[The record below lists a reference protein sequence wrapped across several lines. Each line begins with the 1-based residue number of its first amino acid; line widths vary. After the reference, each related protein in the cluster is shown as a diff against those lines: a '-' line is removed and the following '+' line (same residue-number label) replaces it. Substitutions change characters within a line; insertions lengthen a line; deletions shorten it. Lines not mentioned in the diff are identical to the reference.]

1 VLKNTTRGLNR
12 GAEKSRSRYQE
23 HFASK
28 ERSTAM
34 SSCHGDNVNKQSI
47 SRPGSKARKHK
58 NFIKRNIENV
68 GVLRDQAQQPKF
80 TTKDRSLSR
89 AEPRVNFAS
98 YIGINQEAEKTCDFG
113 KAEDKPTVNHNIEFT
128 LSQ

>member
-1 VLKNTTRGLNR
+1 
-12 GAEKSRSRYQE
+12 
-23 HFASK
+23 
-28 ERSTAM
+28 M

-80 TTKDRSLSR
+80 ATKDRSLSR

-113 KAEDKPTVNHNIEFT
+113 RAEDKPTVNHNIEFT